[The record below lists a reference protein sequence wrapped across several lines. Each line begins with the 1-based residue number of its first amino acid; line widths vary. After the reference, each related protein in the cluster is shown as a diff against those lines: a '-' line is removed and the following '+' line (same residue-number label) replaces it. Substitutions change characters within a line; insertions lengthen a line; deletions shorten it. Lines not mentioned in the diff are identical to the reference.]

1 MSGRANYIVVA
12 AVLSVVRAS
21 TIESQQT
28 KLAFSPTATDVSIS
42 RDVQYAHRDTA
53 VLRMDV
59 YRRPA
64 SAPMP
69 AFIFY
74 NRGVGDAR
82 RHPVYDGW
90 ARTAASRGF
99 VAILPDLRS
108 TSETEDFQALLD
120 HLTTNAATLGIDRDA
135 IAMYAA
141 SGNVFRALPIVED
154 PKQTRVKAAVMY
166 YGAAPIS
173 TFRLDLPVLYVRAG
187 LDRADL
193 NVAITTLIS
202 RALTQNAPI
211 TLLNH
216 HTGYHGFEIFN
227 DDDATR
233 AIIDQTIDFVKV
245 ATSQRYQTALHT
257 GLPEAVAAGNTLSG
271 NYRQAAATYGELLR
285 TRADDHRLR
294 LSYGEALLGDRQ
306 YAAACGEF
314 EKLKGKGL
322 GPRDL
327 GLPAARACMLKGDP
341 EAAIAWLKTIPTR
354 FLPADVQT
362 DSVFVSLQ
370 GRADFRALF
379 PPR

>member
-1 MSGRANYIVVA
+1 MSCTRPPVAAGPMDRNRRESKGDCAPAKAGLSARARAKRAIVCTAMIGEERAKLHFPYRSATAPAHSPHCSAEVRSPTLSRQHEWEEGDMSGRANYIVVA

-257 GLPEAVAAGNTLSG
+257 GLPEAV
-271 NYRQAAATYGELLR
+271 
-285 TRADDHRLR
+285 
-294 LSYGEALLGDRQ
+294 
-306 YAAACGEF
+306 
-314 EKLKGKGL
+314 
-322 GPRDL
+322 
-327 GLPAARACMLKGDP
+327 
-341 EAAIAWLKTIPTR
+341 
-354 FLPADVQT
+354 
-362 DSVFVSLQ
+362 
-370 GRADFRALF
+370 
-379 PPR
+379 

>member
-1 MSGRANYIVVA
+1 MSCTRPPVAAGPMDRNRRESKGDCAPAKAGLSARARAKRAIVCTAMIGEERAKLHFPYRSATAPAHSPHCSAEVRSSTLSRQHEWEEGDMSGRANYIVVA
-12 AVLSVVRAS
+12 VVLSVVGGS

-59 YRRPA
+59 YRRAA

-120 HLTTNAATLGIDRDA
+120 HLATNAATL
-135 IAMYAA
+135 
-141 SGNVFRALPIVED
+141 NVFRAFPIVED

-216 HTGYHGFEIFN
+216 HTGSHGFEIFN
-227 DDDATR
+227 ADDATR
-233 AIIDQTIDFVKV
+233 AVIDQTIDFVKV
-245 ATSQRYQTALHT
+245 ATSPRYQTALH
-257 GLPEAVAAGNTLSG
+257 A
-271 NYRQAAATYGELLR
+271 
-285 TRADDHRLR
+285 
-294 LSYGEALLGDRQ
+294 
-306 YAAACGEF
+306 
-314 EKLKGKGL
+314 
-322 GPRDL
+322 
-327 GLPAARACMLKGDP
+327 
-341 EAAIAWLKTIPTR
+341 
-354 FLPADVQT
+354 
-362 DSVFVSLQ
+362 
-370 GRADFRALF
+370 
-379 PPR
+379 